1 MCFIELSHI
10 PSFLYGAQN
19 INSSIFYFFHFFF
32 LSSCQDLFLRMSFST
47 YCDPLSEFPKLPY
60 VLDDVRII
68 KIFHITLYLSMIDT
82 EEKMVYDKKK
92 KKFTMQWRGYSE
104 SYAVRAGVN
113 NSRRCIFIFSLLHNE
128 KLCLKGNSFIV
139 LREFL

>member
-19 INSSIFYFFHFFF
+19 INSSIFYLFHFFF

-47 YCDPLSEFPKLPY
+47 YCDPLSEFPKLLY

-68 KIFHITLYLSMIDT
+68 TIFHITLYLSMIDT

-92 KKFTMQWRGYSE
+92 KSLPCSGGDIQNLMLLELVSTIQEDVYL
-104 SYAVRAGVN
+104 
-113 NSRRCIFIFSLLHNE
+113 FSLYCITRN
-128 KLCLKGNSFIV
+128 FA
-139 LREFL
+139 